1 MQMRQ
6 CESDLSRKELG
17 LVLREHT
24 HFDQVTEELT
34 ALDELHQE
42 VDTVLILEDVLHVD
56 QEWVIDLAQ
65 DVFLQLD
72 VLHLLILE
80 NDILAN
86 DFHGEQLFGSNL
98 LDKEHLTEGTLAD
111 QFANLEVLQRDLS
124 VLRASENSSS
134 TTNH

>member
-1 MQMRQ
+1 MSQ
-6 CESDLSRKELG
+6 CECDLGSKEFS
-17 LVLREHT
+17 LVLREHA
-24 HFDQVTEELT
+24 HFDQVAEELA

-42 VDTVLILEDVLHVD
+42 VDTVLILEDILHVD

-72 VLHLLILE
+72 VLHLLIFK

-86 DFHGEQLFGSNL
+86 DLHGKQLFGSNL
-98 LDKEHLTEGTLAD
+98 LDQENLTKGTLAD